1 MMPPAAIALG
11 EVGEVDPPRQASKIV
26 VNIGCRR
33 NETRDPRTYGNDR
46 DFPERVAWRLLVV
59 VCELDWERTE
69 GIYMIF
75 DEGEFICIGHRYA
88 IELVKK
94 EGGKRKPRNALDP
107 KLKRKRGLCTGVRGS
122 AIDPIR
128 HPHFITCITNSK

>member
-1 MMPPAAIALG
+1 
-11 EVGEVDPPRQASKIV
+11 
-26 VNIGCRR
+26 
-33 NETRDPRTYGNDR
+33 
-46 DFPERVAWRLLVV
+46 
-59 VCELDWERTE
+59 
-69 GIYMIF
+69 MIF

-107 KLKRKRGLCTGVRGS
+107 KLKRTRGLCTGVRGG